1 MVGGKH
7 RNFSGGYVKKLK
19 KKKSG
24 FSLIRVHICP
34 LQVQFDKLS

>member
-19 KKKSG
+19 KKEVRFLSDKSAY
-24 FSLIRVHICP
+24 
-34 LQVQFDKLS
+34 LSTPSAV